1 MIKDM
6 TIGSPIKLI
15 FTFAIP
21 VLIGNI
27 FQQLY
32 NISDILIVGRLI
44 GVEALAAV
52 GVSAPIFITLL
63 MISFGFTGGLTV
75 ITAQRFGAKDE
86 AGVRSSV
93 VHSLIASIV
102 LSLVLTVLTLFY
114 LPQIMQ
120 IMNVPDNILTDA
132 YRFLFVL
139 CSGLVLVVSYNL
151 LSGFIRALGD
161 SKTPL
166 YFLMFSTVLN
176 VLLNLCFIYYLKL
189 GVVGSALGTLTAMS
203 LSVVL
208 CVIYIGKKFPILC
221 LRREDWKFNPA
232 FMREH
237 LNVAIPMALQFSVI
251 ALGLIIIQTVCN
263 SFGSDTIAAFT
274 SALRIE
280 QLATSTLVA
289 LGFGV
294 ATYTAQ
300 NYGAGKIARIRRGV
314 SRSSLVSLLFSLC
327 IALLV
332 RFGGEN
338 MIAVFI
344 KNGDEKIINIAKG
357 YLDISTLFYFFL
369 GQIFIFRNALQGMGQ
384 SVIPLIASIV
394 ELVMRS
400 FAAVYLAAQMGYVG
414 IYYASPI
421 AWVGA
426 ALVVSIGYWYT
437 VRQLKYRMRAKLYR
451 QHLEFEAELNRA
463 ESVPAE

>member
-1 MIKDM
+1 M
-6 TIGSPIKLI
+6 TVGSPIKLI
-15 FTFAIP
+15 IKFAIP

-52 GVSAPIFITLL
+52 GVSAPIFIVLL

-93 VHSLIASIV
+93 VHSLIASTV
-102 LSLVLTVLTLFY
+102 LSLMMTLIVLFY
-114 LPQIMQ
+114 LPQILQ
-120 IMNVPDNILTDA
+120 LMNVPDNILADA
-132 YRFLFVL
+132 YKFLFVL
-139 CSGLVLVVSYNL
+139 SSGLVLVVSYNL

-166 YFLMFSTVLN
+166 YFLIFSTMLN
-176 VLLNLCFIYYLKL
+176 VLLNFVFIYYLEL
-189 GVVGSALGTLTAMS
+189 GVVGSALGTLTAMTIA
-203 LSVVL
+203 VVL
-208 CVIYIGKKFPILC
+208 CVWYIGRKFPILC

-232 FMREH
+232 FMHEH
-237 LNVAIPMALQFSVI
+237 LNVAVPMALQFSVI
-251 ALGLIIIQTVCN
+251 ALGLIIIQAVCN

-300 NYGAGKIARIRRGV
+300 NYGAGKIGRIRRGV
-314 SRSSLVSLLFSLC
+314 LRTSLISLLFSLF
-327 IALLV
+327 IALFV

-338 MIAVFI
+338 MIGLFI
-344 KNGDEKIINIAKG
+344 KNGDENIINIAKG

-384 SVIPLIASIV
+384 SVIPMIASVI
-394 ELVMRS
+394 ELLMRS
-400 FAAVYLAAQMGYVG
+400 FAAVYLATKMGYAG

-426 ALVVSIGYWYT
+426 ALVVSVGYWHT
-437 VRQLKYRMRAKLYR
+437 IRQLKYRLREKLSR
-451 QHLEFEAELNRA
+451 QHMKLVSIQAEAET
-463 ESVPAE
+463 VPAE